1 MNNSASPEVW
11 QETKLHENGNDEEIK
26 GVEGEKKVEFD
37 MEKRERWL
45 MMTKKMHIN
54 RVRMGIKPWL
64 AEM

>member
-37 MEKRERWL
+37 MEKRERW
-45 MMTKKMHIN
+45 
-54 RVRMGIKPWL
+54 P
-64 AEM
+64 